1 MSDLQA
7 FREETRDWLETNCPP
22 EMRKPGDVSW
32 GGRKPSFSHPDQ
44 EIWLENMGEKGWTCP
59 MWPSEYGGGGLTNAE
74 NRVLQEEM
82 FKMGARPA
90 LASFGI
96 WMLGP
101 ALLEFASEK
110 QKKEHIPNIVKGKI
124 WWCQGYSEPG
134 SGSDL
139 ASLSTKAVPD
149 GDNYIVNGQKI
160 WTSNANYADMIF
172 CLVRTG
178 PQEPKHDGISFM
190 LIDMDQPGVEVKPI
204 KLISGSSPFCE
215 TFFNDAVVS
224 KSNLIGEVNKGWTIA
239 KRLLQHER
247 SMISGMGLATG
258 SRGRD
263 SKKSSGLA
271 ELGKKYVGVDKGNRL
286 ADPLLRTKIAK
297 HDLNSRA
304 FGLTLQRMGEEAKSG
319 GPNATAS
326 MGKYYGSEQNKLR
339 YEIMLEA
346 MGTKALGWKGEPFAP
361 EELAITR
368 EWLRSKA
375 NSIEGGTTEINLNVI
390 SKRVLNLPD

>member
-1 MSDLQA
+1 MTNLEV
-7 FREETRDWLETNCPP
+7 FRQETKDWLEINCPP

-32 GGRKPSFSHPDQ
+32 GGRKAKFSHPDQ
-44 EIWLENMGEKGWTCP
+44 EIWLQRMGEKGWTCP
-59 MWPSEYGGGGLTNAE
+59 TWPKEYGGGGLSKEKNKI
-74 NRVLQEEM
+74 LQEEL
-82 FKMGARPA
+82 FAMGARPA

-101 ALLEFASEK
+101 ALLEFASEE
-110 QKKEHIPNIVKGKI
+110 QKLEHIPNIVKGKI

-139 ASLSTKAVPD
+139 ASLSTKAVLD
-149 GDNYIVNGQKI
+149 GDNYTVNGQKI

-178 PQEPKHDGISFM
+178 PQEPKHEGISFI

-204 KLISGSSPFCE
+204 KLISGQSPFCE
-215 TFFNDAVVS
+215 TFFTDALVP
-224 KSNLIGEVNKGWTIA
+224 KANLIGEENKGWTIA

-247 SMISGMGLATG
+247 SMISGLGLATG
-258 SRGRD
+258 GGSGR
-263 SKKSSGLA
+263 KRTSGLA
-271 ELGKKYVGVDKGNRL
+271 EIGKKYVGIDNRNRL
-286 ADPLLRTKIAK
+286 VDPLLRAKIAR

-304 FGLTLQRMGEEAKSG
+304 FGLTLQRMGEEMKSG
-319 GPNATAS
+319 GPSATAS

-339 YEIMLEA
+339 YEIMLDA
-346 MGTKALGWKGEPFAP
+346 MGLSGLGWEGEPFSL